1 MALAHAPSPTPPGPR
16 EPRLPLRARLI
27 LTFVGVVLLALII
40 FGLASALV
48 AGSALTAVVGGQ
60 LDSRADE
67 NADRLA
73 RSLDQQITSLRVL
86 SLGQSIYA
94 AVKLANLQYPTSAE
108 TIQRRLGEL
117 DAQWAGAADDS
128 GLVRSRVSES
138 PAAASLREYQTL
150 APANVELIIADGFG
164 GLVAATER
172 TSDYNQSDEAWWQTA
187 RAGQTYF
194 GQPEL
199 DASTGVMA
207 LIIAV
212 PIRNPD
218 DGSTLGVIRTT
229 YSFDAIVAQLRA
241 VRVGETGGV
250 TLVLSEDT
258 MLDDSWQLAPVGAAE
273 REGLAA
279 AAAAPYAVR
288 AIGGRE
294 RVLSVAPVGT
304 TPEIRSLGWQLLFY
318 QETYE
323 ALAPLMSAR
332 TAQLLA
338 ALSSL
343 AGAAVLATIVA
354 RRITAP
360 LTRLADV
367 ARGLGEGDLS
377 RRVGLGGEDEIGRL
391 GRSFDAMA
399 DALEERVRAEHAA
412 NDERLR
418 LQDEVIRVQRDTLRE
433 LATPL
438 IPLNDDVLL
447 LPLVGSVDRERA
459 EQIFQ
464 ALLQG
469 VAERRARRVVID
481 LTGIPSLDAEVA
493 ATLLRAAQGV
503 RLIGAEVALTGISA
517 SLALTLVALD
527 LPLDAIAVSDSLES
541 ALRADVRA

>member
-1 MALAHAPSPTPPGPR
+1 
-16 EPRLPLRARLI
+16 
-27 LTFVGVVLLALII
+27 
-40 FGLASALV
+40 
-48 AGSALTAVVGGQ
+48 
-60 LDSRADE
+60 
-67 NADRLA
+67 
-73 RSLDQQITSLRVL
+73 
-86 SLGQSIYA
+86 
-94 AVKLANLQYPTSAE
+94 
-108 TIQRRLGEL
+108 
-117 DAQWAGAADDS
+117 
-128 GLVRSRVSES
+128 
-138 PAAASLREYQTL
+138 
-150 APANVELIIADGFG
+150 
-164 GLVAATER
+164 
-172 TSDYNQSDEAWWQTA
+172 
-187 RAGQTYF
+187 
-194 GQPEL
+194 
-199 DASTGVMA
+199 
-207 LIIAV
+207 
-212 PIRNPD
+212 
-218 DGSTLGVIRTT
+218 
-229 YSFDAIVAQLRA
+229 
-241 VRVGETGGV
+241 
-250 TLVLSEDT
+250 
-258 MLDDSWQLAPVGAAE
+258 
-273 REGLAA
+273 
-279 AAAAPYAVR
+279 
-288 AIGGRE
+288 
-294 RVLSVAPVGT
+294 
-304 TPEIRSLGWQLLFY
+304 
-318 QETYE
+318 
-323 ALAPLMSAR
+323 MSAR

>member
-1 MALAHAPSPTPPGPR
+1 
-16 EPRLPLRARLI
+16 
-27 LTFVGVVLLALII
+27 VVLLALII

-60 LDSRADE
+60 LDSRAEE

-86 SLGQSIYA
+86 SLGQSVYA
-94 AVKLANLQYPTSAE
+94 AVKLANLQYPTSQE

-117 DAQWAGAADDS
+117 DAQWATAADDS
-128 GLVRSRVSES
+128 GIVRSRVSES

-150 APANVELIIADGFG
+150 EPANVELIIADGFG

-187 RAGQTYF
+187 RAGQIYF

-199 DASTGVMA
+199 DASTGVTA

-212 PIRNPD
+212 PILNPD
-218 DGSTLGVIRTT
+218 DGSTIGVIRST

-250 TLVLSEDT
+250 TLVLSADT
-258 MLDDSWQLAPVGAAE
+258 MLDETWQLAPVGAAE

-288 AIGGRE
+288 TIGGRE
-294 RVLSVAPVGT
+294 RVLSVAPVGA
-304 TPEIRSLGWQLLFY
+304 TPEIRALGWQLLFY
-318 QETYE
+318 QDTYE
-323 ALAPLMSAR
+323 ALAPLLSAR

-338 ALSSL
+338 ALASL
-343 AGAAVLATIVA
+343 AGAAALATIVA

-360 LTRLADV
+360 LTRLTAV

-377 RRVGLGGEDEIGRL
+377 RRVGLGGRDEIGRL

-447 LPLVGSVDRERA
+447 LPLVGSIDGERA

-481 LTGIPSLDAEVA
+481 LTGIPSLDSEVA

-527 LPLDAIAVSDSLES
+527 LPLDQIAVRDSLES
-541 ALRADVRA
+541 ALRA